1 MDQIPTDMILSEQS
15 VRAGLGAMERIHGRH
30 LGDMS
35 PDEQEQ
41 ARGHWREQVEQ
52 VLAAVREV
60 YVAAP
65 TDDRG
70 YAVITLSD
78 AGDDR
83 IDVGVVFQPD
93 LQELGDDEVEGTPAQ
108 VLALAALEAI
118 AAEGEEDDD
127 EGRLN

>member
-15 VRAGLGAMERIHGRH
+15 VRAGLAAMEQIHGRH

-35 PDEQEQ
+35 PQEQEQ
-41 ARGHWREQVEQ
+41 ARMHWREQVEQ
-52 VLAAVREV
+52 VLAAVRDV
-60 YVAAP
+60 YVEP
-65 TDDRG
+65 PDEDRG

-78 AGDDR
+78 AGEDR

-93 LQELGDDEVEGTPAQ
+93 LHELGDGDVEGTPAQ

-118 AAEGEEDDD
+118 ASEGDEE
-127 EGRLN
+127 EELG

>member
-1 MDQIPTDMILSEQS
+1 MEQIPLELLLSEHS
-15 VRAGLGAMERIHGRH
+15 VRAGVAAMERIHGRH

-35 PDEQEQ
+35 PQEQEQ
-41 ARGHWREQVEQ
+41 ARTHWREQVEQ
-52 VLAAVREV
+52 VLIAVRDV
-60 YVAAP
+60 YVEP
-65 TDDRG
+65 PSEERG

-93 LQELGDDEVEGTPAQ
+93 LHELDNGDVEGTPAQ

-118 AAEGEEDDD
+118 AAEGDDPEE
-127 EGRLN
+127 L

>member
-15 VRAGLGAMERIHGRH
+15 VRAGLAAMERIHGRH

-35 PDEQEQ
+35 PQESEQ
-41 ARGHWREQVEQ
+41 AREHWREQVEQ
-52 VLAAVREV
+52 VLAAVRDV
-60 YVAAP
+60 YVEP
-65 TDDRG
+65 PSEDRG

-93 LQELGDDEVEGTPAQ
+93 LHELGNNDVEGTPAQ
-108 VLALAALEAI
+108 ILALTALEAI
-118 AAEGEEDDD
+118 AAEGEDAD
-127 EGRLN
+127 GGAPG

>member
-15 VRAGLGAMERIHGRH
+15 VRAGLEAMEQIHGRH

-35 PDEQEQ
+35 PPEQEQ
-41 ARGHWREQVEQ
+41 ARSHWREQVEQ
-52 VLAAVREV
+52 VLAAVRDV
-60 YVAAP
+60 YVEP
-65 TDDRG
+65 PSEDRG

-78 AGDDR
+78 VGDDR

-93 LQELGDDEVEGTPAQ
+93 LHDLGDGDVEGTPAQ

-118 AAEGEEDDD
+118 AAEGEEGD
-127 EGRLN
+127 ELA

>member
-15 VRAGLGAMERIHGRH
+15 VRAGLGAMEQIHGRH

-35 PDEQEQ
+35 PHEQEQ
-41 ARGHWREQVEQ
+41 ARMHWREQVEQ

-60 YVAAP
+60 YVAP
-65 TDDRG
+65 PDEDRG

-78 AGDDR
+78 AGEDR

-93 LQELGDDEVEGTPAQ
+93 LQELGDGDVEGTPAQ

-118 AAEGEEDDD
+118 AAEGEGE
-127 EGRLN
+127 EEL

>member
-1 MDQIPTDMILSEQS
+1 MAMDQIPTDMILSEQS
-15 VRAGLGAMERIHGRH
+15 VRAGLGAMEQIHGRH

-35 PDEQEQ
+35 AQEQEQ
-41 ARGHWREQVEQ
+41 ARSHWRDQVEQ
-52 VLAAVREV
+52 VLAAVRDV
-60 YVAAP
+60 YVEAP

-93 LQELGDDEVEGTPAQ
+93 LEELDNGDVEGTPAQ

-118 AAEGEEDDD
+118 AAEGEEGDD
-127 EGRLN
+127 LA

>member
-15 VRAGLGAMERIHGRH
+15 VRAGLDAMERIHGRH

-35 PDEQEQ
+35 PQEQEQ
-41 ARGHWREQVEQ
+41 ARMHWREQVEQ
-52 VLAAVREV
+52 VLAAVRDVFVEP
-60 YVAAP
+60 P

-93 LQELGDDEVEGTPAQ
+93 LEELDNGDVEGTPAQ

-118 AAEGEEDDD
+118 ASEGEDPE
-127 EGRLN
+127 EV

>member
-15 VRAGLGAMERIHGRH
+15 VRAGLDAMQRIHGRH

-35 PDEQEQ
+35 PQEQEQ
-41 ARGHWREQVEQ
+41 ARMHWREQVEQ
-52 VLAAVREV
+52 VLAAVRDVFVE
-60 YVAAP
+60 P
-65 TDDRG
+65 PSDDRG

-93 LQELGDDEVEGTPAQ
+93 LEELGNGDVEGTPAQ

-118 AAEGEEDDD
+118 AAEGEEGED
-127 EGRLN
+127 LA

>member
-35 PDEQEQ
+35 PQEQEQ
-41 ARGHWREQVEQ
+41 ARSHWREQVEQ
-52 VLAAVREV
+52 VLAAVRDV
-60 YVAAP
+60 YVEP
-65 TDDRG
+65 PSEERG

-93 LQELGDDEVEGTPAQ
+93 LHELGNDEVEGTPAQ

-118 AAEGEEDDD
+118 AAEGDDVEGD
-127 EGRLN
+127 EVG

>member
-1 MDQIPTDMILSEQS
+1 MDQIPIDMILSEQS

-35 PDEQEQ
+35 PQEQEQ
-41 ARGHWREQVEQ
+41 ARNHWREQVEQ
-52 VLAAVREV
+52 VLADVRDA
-60 YVAAP
+60 YVEP
-65 TDDRG
+65 PSEERG

-83 IDVGVVFQPD
+83 VDLGVVFQPD
-93 LQELGDDEVEGTPAQ
+93 LHELDNGDVEGTPAQ

-118 AAEGEEDDD
+118 AAEGDEEDD
-127 EGRLN
+127 GVA

>member
-1 MDQIPTDMILSEQS
+1 MDQIPIDMILSEQS

-35 PDEQEQ
+35 PQEQEQ
-41 ARGHWREQVEQ
+41 ARTHWREQVEQ
-52 VLAAVREV
+52 VLAAVRDV
-60 YVAAP
+60 YVEP
-65 TDDRG
+65 PSEERG

-83 IDVGVVFQPD
+83 VDLGVVFQPD
-93 LQELGDDEVEGTPAQ
+93 LHELDNGDVEGTPAQ

-118 AAEGEEDDD
+118 AAEGDEDD
-127 EGRLN
+127 EGLA

>member
-15 VRAGLGAMERIHGRH
+15 VRAGLEAMQSIHGRH

-35 PDEQEQ
+35 PQEQEQ
-41 ARGHWREQVEQ
+41 ARTHWREQVEQ

-60 YVAAP
+60 YVEPP

-93 LQELGDDEVEGTPAQ
+93 LHELGDGDVEGTPAQ

-118 AAEGEEDDD
+118 ASEGEDPE
-127 EGRLN
+127 EL

>member
-1 MDQIPTDMILSEQS
+1 MSAGLSPSSSARWSTNGVRAVSGTETSGYGLAIGIRGTLPGMDQIPTDMILSEQS

-60 YVAAP
+60 YGEPP
-65 TDDRG
+65 TEDRG

-78 AGDDR
+78 AG
-83 IDVGVVFQPD
+83 
-93 LQELGDDEVEGTPAQ
+93 
-108 VLALAALEAI
+108 
-118 AAEGEEDDD
+118 ED
-127 EGRLN
+127 

>member
-15 VRAGLGAMERIHGRH
+15 VRAGLDAMERIHGRH

-35 PDEQEQ
+35 PQEAEQ
-41 ARGHWREQVEQ
+41 ARTHWRDQVEQ

-60 YVAAP
+60 YVEP
-65 TDDRG
+65 PDDERG

-78 AGDDR
+78 AGEDR

-93 LQELGDDEVEGTPAQ
+93 LHELGNGDVEGTPAQ

-118 AAEGEEDDD
+118 AAEGEEGDD
-127 EGRLN
+127 LA

>member
-15 VRAGLGAMERIHGRH
+15 VRAGLEAMERIHGRH

-35 PDEQEQ
+35 PQEQEQ
-41 ARGHWREQVEQ
+41 ARMHWRQQVEQ
-52 VLAAVREV
+52 VLEGVRDVFVEP
-60 YVAAP
+60 P

-70 YAVITLSD
+70 YAIITLSD
-78 AGDDR
+78 AGEDR

-93 LQELGDDEVEGTPAQ
+93 LEELGNGDVEGTPAQ

-118 AAEGEEDDD
+118 ASEGEEPE
-127 EGRLN
+127 EG

>member
-15 VRAGLGAMERIHGRH
+15 VRAGLAAMERIHGRH

-35 PDEQEQ
+35 PQESEQ
-41 ARGHWREQVEQ
+41 AREHWREQVEQ
-52 VLAAVREV
+52 VLAAVRDV
-60 YVAAP
+60 YVEP
-65 TDDRG
+65 PSDDRG

-93 LQELGDDEVEGTPAQ
+93 LHELGNGDVEGTPAQ
-108 VLALAALEAI
+108 VLALTALEAM
-118 AAEGEEDDD
+118 AAEGEEPEDAPPV
-127 EGRLN
+127 

>member
-15 VRAGLGAMERIHGRH
+15 VRAGLEAMERIHGRH

-35 PDEQEQ
+35 PQEQEQ
-41 ARGHWREQVEQ
+41 ARTHWREQVEQ
-52 VLAAVREV
+52 VLAAVREA
-60 YVAAP
+60 YVEP
-65 TDDRG
+65 PDEDRG

-78 AGDDR
+78 AGEDR

-93 LQELGDDEVEGTPAQ
+93 LHELDDGDVEGTPAQ

-118 AAEGEEDDD
+118 AAEGDDP
-127 EGRLN
+127 EGELG

>member
-35 PDEQEQ
+35 PHEQEQ
-41 ARGHWREQVEQ
+41 AREHWREQVEQ
-52 VLAAVREV
+52 VLAAVRDV
-60 YVAAP
+60 YVEP
-65 TDDRG
+65 PSDDHG

-78 AGDDR
+78 AGGDR

-93 LQELGDDEVEGTPAQ
+93 LNELSNGDVEGTPAQ
-108 VLALAALEAI
+108 VLALTALEAI
-118 AAEGEEDDD
+118 AAESDDP
-127 EGRLN
+127 ELE

>member
-15 VRAGLGAMERIHGRH
+15 VRAGLEAMQRIHGRH

-35 PDEQEQ
+35 PQEQEQ

-52 VLAAVREV
+52 VLAAVRDV
-60 YVAAP
+60 FVAPP

-93 LQELGDDEVEGTPAQ
+93 LEELGNGDVEGTPAQ

-118 AAEGEEDDD
+118 ASEGEDPE
-127 EGRLN
+127 EV

>member
-15 VRAGLGAMERIHGRH
+15 VRAGLEAMERIHGRH

-35 PDEQEQ
+35 PQEQEQ
-41 ARGHWREQVEQ
+41 ARMHWREQVEQ
-52 VLAAVREV
+52 VLAAVRDVFVEP
-60 YVAAP
+60 P
-65 TDDRG
+65 TEDRG

-93 LQELGDDEVEGTPAQ
+93 LEELGNGDVEGTPAQ

-118 AAEGEEDDD
+118 ASEGDDPEEV
-127 EGRLN
+127 

>member
-1 MDQIPTDMILSEQS
+1 MTDIPTAALLSEQAIH
-15 VRAGLGAMERIHGRH
+15 AGVAALEQIHGRH
-30 LGDMS
+30 LSGMTAE
-35 PDEQEQ
+35 EQQ
-41 ARGHWREQVEQ
+41 TARGHWREQVEQ

-60 YVAAP
+60 YVEPP

-78 AGDDR
+78 AGEDR

-93 LQELGDDEVEGTPAQ
+93 LQELGNGDVEGTPAQ

-118 AAEGEEDDD
+118 AAEGEDPE
-127 EGRLN
+127 EL

>member
-15 VRAGLGAMERIHGRH
+15 VRAGLAAMERIHGRH

-35 PDEQEQ
+35 AQEQEQ
-41 ARGHWREQVEQ
+41 ARTHWREQVEQ
-52 VLAAVREV
+52 VLAAVRDAYLE
-60 YVAAP
+60 P
-65 TDDRG
+65 PSEDRG

-83 IDVGVVFQPD
+83 VDVGVVFQPD
-93 LQELGDDEVEGTPAQ
+93 LHELEDGDVEGTPAQ

-118 AAEGEEDDD
+118 AAEGDDG
-127 EGRLN
+127 ELG

>member
-15 VRAGLGAMERIHGRH
+15 VRAGLEAMEQIHGRH

-41 ARGHWREQVEQ
+41 ARSHWREQVEQ
-52 VLAAVREV
+52 ILAAVRDV
-60 YVAAP
+60 YVEP
-65 TDDRG
+65 PSDDRG
-70 YAVITLSD
+70 YAVITLAD

-93 LQELGDDEVEGTPAQ
+93 LQEVGDGDVEGTPAQ

-118 AAEGEEDDD
+118 ASEGEEEAD
-127 EGRLN
+127 ELP

>member
-15 VRAGLGAMERIHGRH
+15 VRAGLAAMERIHGRH

-35 PDEQEQ
+35 AQEQEQ
-41 ARGHWREQVEQ
+41 AKTHWRDQVEQ
-52 VLAAVREV
+52 VLAE
-60 YVAAP
+60 P
-65 TDDRG
+65 PSDDRG

-78 AGDDR
+78 AGEDR

-93 LQELGDDEVEGTPAQ
+93 LNELGNGDVEGTPAQ

-118 AAEGEEDDD
+118 ASEGEDPE
-127 EGRLN
+127 EA

>member
-1 MDQIPTDMILSEQS
+1 MEQIPTDMILSEQS

-35 PDEQEQ
+35 PQEQEQ
-41 ARGHWREQVEQ
+41 ARTHWREQVEQ
-52 VLAAVREV
+52 VLAAVRDV
-60 YVAAP
+60 YVEP
-65 TDDRG
+65 PSDDHG

-93 LQELGDDEVEGTPAQ
+93 LHELGNGDVEGTPAQ

-118 AAEGEEDDD
+118 AAEGEDDP
-127 EGRLN
+127 EAV

>member
-15 VRAGLGAMERIHGRH
+15 VRAGLDAMQRIHGRH

-35 PDEQEQ
+35 AQEQEQ
-41 ARGHWREQVEQ
+41 ARMHWREQVEQ
-52 VLAAVREV
+52 VLAAVRDV
-60 YVAAP
+60 YVEPP

-93 LQELGDDEVEGTPAQ
+93 LEEVGDGDVEGTPAQ

-118 AAEGEEDDD
+118 AAEGDDPEEV
-127 EGRLN
+127 

>member
-15 VRAGLGAMERIHGRH
+15 IRAGLDAMQRIHGRH

-35 PDEQEQ
+35 PEEQEQ
-41 ARGHWREQVEQ
+41 ARTHWRDQVEQ
-52 VLAAVREV
+52 VLAAVRDVFVE
-60 YVAAP
+60 P
-65 TDDRG
+65 PPGDRG
-70 YAVITLSD
+70 YAVITLAD

-93 LQELGDDEVEGTPAQ
+93 LEELGNGDVEGTPAQ

-118 AAEGEEDDD
+118 TSEAD
-127 EGRLN
+127 ESDEV

>member
-15 VRAGLGAMERIHGRH
+15 VRAGLAAMERIHGRH

-35 PDEQEQ
+35 PSEQEQ
-41 ARGHWREQVEQ
+41 ARTHWRDQVEQ
-52 VLAAVREV
+52 VLMAVRDV
-60 YVAAP
+60 YVEPA
-65 TDDRG
+65 TEDRG

-78 AGDDR
+78 AGEDR

-93 LQELGDDEVEGTPAQ
+93 LHELGNGDVEGTPAQ

-118 AAEGEEDDD
+118 AAEGDDP
-127 EGRLN
+127 EAV

>member
-1 MDQIPTDMILSEQS
+1 MDQIPIDMILSEQS

-35 PDEQEQ
+35 PSEQEQ
-41 ARGHWREQVEQ
+41 ARTHWREQVEQ
-52 VLAAVREV
+52 VLAEVRDV
-60 YVAAP
+60 YVEP
-65 TDDRG
+65 PSEDRG

-93 LQELGDDEVEGTPAQ
+93 LHELGDGDVEGTPAQ

-118 AAEGEEDDD
+118 AAEGEDPD
-127 EGRLN
+127 EV

>member
-15 VRAGLGAMERIHGRH
+15 VRAGLDAMQRIHGRH

-35 PDEQEQ
+35 PQEQEQ
-41 ARGHWREQVEQ
+41 ARTHWREQVEQ
-52 VLAAVREV
+52 VLAAVRDV
-60 YVAAP
+60 YVEPP

-93 LQELGDDEVEGTPAQ
+93 LEDVGDGDVEGTPAQ

-118 AAEGEEDDD
+118 AAEGDDPEEI
-127 EGRLN
+127 